1 MNADFLRHI
10 VSQRPFRKCRLV
22 LTDGSEVPVSSPERI
37 TIPDNDTARV
47 QTEDG
52 CLHVIDLRHLVEI
65 RS

>member
-10 VSQRPFRKCRLV
+10 VSQRPFRRCRLV
-22 LTDGSEVPVSSPERI
+22 LTGGSEVPVSSLERI
-37 TIPDNDTARV
+37 TVPDNDTAKV

-52 CLHVIDLRHLVEI
+52 CLHIIDLQHLVEV

>member
-1 MNADFLRHI
+1 MNAAFLRHI

-22 LTDGSEVPVSSPERI
+22 LTGGAEVPVSSPGRI
-37 TIPDNDTARV
+37 TIPDNDTAKV

-52 CLHVIDLRHLVEI
+52 SLHIIDLRHLVEV